1 LHRQI
6 RRHKTTKKTPETPSN
21 TPNLS
26 PTPNLAT
33 DPTRRGLKHL
43 TGTGIVLKHL
53 TSTGIESESLHRT
66 TQTEHHQNP
75 KLKKGHP
82 NSKTR
87 RHRHHPHHLQNKH
100 AP

>member
-6 RRHKTTKKTPETPSN
+6 RRHKTTKKTPDTPSN

-53 TSTGIESESLHRT
+53 TSTGIESEKGHPNS
-66 TQTEHHQNP
+66 
-75 KLKKGHP
+75 KKGHP